1 MVSPGLQS
9 VQGEMLFPRDMSKL
23 FPQLGERSI
32 YRGFDTEGEGQH
44 PIARTRDW
52 VEEDLHGING
62 K

>member
-1 MVSPGLQS
+1 
-9 VQGEMLFPRDMSKL
+9 MLFPRDMSKL